1 MSLPDFK
8 QFYRRLKKQEL
19 VEVLDFAITR
29 SHYLLA
35 SWMNTLL
42 EKHPEV
48 KEELKA
54 FMKERGKLMGEQLLS
69 EIDPQIAWRRDA
81 TTWWECERRFL
92 DPYIKG
98 RILGVKLMELTPN
111 TCRFRFTHCAFLK
124 GWAYATVKPEDMCEI
139 LKETERGLAEAI
151 NPNLEL
157 VEFNPGLA
165 RFEPYC
171 QLTIKLRK
179 K

>member
-8 QFYRRLKKQEL
+8 PLYRKLKKEEL
-19 VEVLDFAITR
+19 VETLDFAITR

-54 FMKERGKLMGEQLLS
+54 FMRERGRMMGEQLLA
-69 EIDPQIAWRRDA
+69 EIDPSIAWRRDA
-81 TTWWECERRFL
+81 TTWWECYRRFL
-92 DPYIKG
+92 DPYVKG
-98 RILGVKLMELTPN
+98 KILGLKLVELTP
-111 TCRFRFTHCAFLK
+111 TICRFRFTHCAFIK
-124 GWAYATVKPEDMCEI
+124 GWAYATVNPEDMCEI

-157 VEFNPGLA
+157 VEFYPGLA

-171 QLTIKLRK
+171 QLTIKLK
-179 K
+179 Q